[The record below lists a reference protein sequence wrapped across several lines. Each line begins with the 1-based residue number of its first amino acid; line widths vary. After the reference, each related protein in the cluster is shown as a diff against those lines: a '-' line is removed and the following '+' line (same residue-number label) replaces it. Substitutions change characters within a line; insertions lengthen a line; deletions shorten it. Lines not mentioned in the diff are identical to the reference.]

1 MFFLP
6 ISPPITREVM
16 KTFVVL
22 FINTGFVVLIVNS
35 TFGKVR
41 FSEQNGNEK
50 DGDGGFS
57 SFSTLWYSQ
66 VGVSITLTMCLDMFT
81 PHLPKLF
88 QAFVRQPIKQRC
100 LKNRRKCKGMRKKSA
115 MQEDVNEIFDGITFV
130 LPVRLAT
137 VLNTLAMTISYS
149 GGLPA
154 LIPLACI
161 SFTLS
166 FNIDR
171 MMLLRFYKRPPE
183 YTTTLVLNYF
193 SVVPIVVL
201 IHLGFSAW
209 MFSDPTVM
217 WSEKLYLSRFKDY
230 GAIYTDSV
238 NYLEQNL
245 KYWGNQLLNNN
256 FASQFIETM
265 ADRILRLSAVPQI
278 LAFVTIICLYF
289 LNFIFETFAN
299 VSINV
304 RVCFG
309 QLDWC
314 NCLCKNRG
322 CRLCCENG
330 DVGFEENPPFTEHYI
345 KPCRDN
351 TGRLIRSKELADK
364 SYITTEERTKGF
376 NIEFDDLRKISYRS
390 KVWGTGGEA
399 FGTRHEGR
407 TQQFTYEMLL
417 YFQGSAFSYSIHQ
430 VQEYKAI
437 IEAQNVSKKQN
448 QIYERRQTIL
458 LDKKNLEK
466 EIKKLA
472 KVERRNSLRELK
484 KLKKQNSSRRGWS
497 FGGSSRKLLTKT
509 IDLTSPKDKEIHA
522 VEKEIEEA
530 RKTANAADES
540 GDEEGENQARVNI
553 KNLKLKLKTLNEE
566 KEEITK
572 LENEIQS
579 IQKQI
584 DTARKTANTADETG
598 DQDTEDEARAL
609 IKTLKIELQKLTNE
623 KDQKEKGGPIELSR
637 NNILTWSAESKSDY
651 ARRTWK
657 LRNKVK
663 IMNGG
668 MQSAVKLAAVQESK
682 LHNIDNVEMGNVEMD
697 SIDMNENETKK
708 TKEEMEEEAMFLD
721 DFELVEEKKEKKEKK
736 EEKDQ
741 IKESKKK
748 EVKKKDTASKSE
760 SESDSDSDD
769 ILDIASSDDEIEIP
783 TWVKLFD
790 STHTTFYY
798 LNNISHESV
807 WEQPMDYISPRRDA
821 SYSIMRILNPEVQAA
836 LMLQKAYRCKQSRK
850 VANALRK
857 HNLSSQESDYN
868 IGDYAVLSDANGHE
882 YYVHSH
888 TGEAVWELPN
898 EVNAHQHVAAF
909 DGTWELQAED
919 IARKPA
925 KKKSQ
930 DVVLHQH
937 TKTASKYAVVS
948 ANGKVV
954 VPTFPGGTSVVRKN
968 SSRLAAPSNVPRP
981 SRRKS
986 VKRPDGTW
994 MQLPG

>member
-1 MFFLP
+1 M
-6 ISPPITREVM
+6 
-16 KTFVVL
+16 
-22 FINTGFVVLIVNS
+22 G
-35 TFGKVR
+35 
-41 FSEQNGNEK
+41 
-50 DGDGGFS
+50 
-57 SFSTLWYSQ
+57 
-66 VGVSITLTMCLDMFT
+66 
-81 PHLPKLF
+81 
-88 QAFVRQPIKQRC
+88 
-100 LKNRRKCKGMRKKSA
+100 
-115 MQEDVNEIFDGITFV
+115 
-130 LPVRLAT
+130 
-137 VLNTLAMTISYS
+137 
-149 GGLPA
+149 
-154 LIPLACI
+154 
-161 SFTLS
+161 
-166 FNIDR
+166 
-171 MMLLRFYKRPPE
+171 
-183 YTTTLVLNYF
+183 
-193 SVVPIVVL
+193 
-201 IHLGFSAW
+201 
-209 MFSDPTVM
+209 
-217 WSEKLYLSRFKDY
+217 
-230 GAIYTDSV
+230 
-238 NYLEQNL
+238 
-245 KYWGNQLLNNN
+245 
-256 FASQFIETM
+256 
-265 ADRILRLSAVPQI
+265 
-278 LAFVTIICLYF
+278 
-289 LNFIFETFAN
+289 
-299 VSINV
+299 
-304 RVCFG
+304 
-309 QLDWC
+309 
-314 NCLCKNRG
+314 
-322 CRLCCENG
+322 
-330 DVGFEENPPFTEHYI
+330 I

-466 EIKKLA
+466 E
-472 KVERRNSLRELK
+472 LK

-522 VEKEIEEA
+522 VEEEIEEA

-584 DTARKTANTADETG
+584 DTARNTANTADETG

-663 IMNGG
+663 IMRGG

-721 DFELVEEKKEKKEKK
+721 DFELVE
-736 EEKDQ
+736 
-741 IKESKKK
+741 
-748 EVKKKDTASKSE
+748 
-760 SESDSDSDD
+760 
-769 ILDIASSDDEIEIP
+769 
-783 TWVKLFD
+783 
-790 STHTTFYY
+790 
-798 LNNISHESV
+798 
-807 WEQPMDYISPRRDA
+807 
-821 SYSIMRILNPEVQAA
+821 
-836 LMLQKAYRCKQSRK
+836 
-850 VANALRK
+850 
-857 HNLSSQESDYN
+857 
-868 IGDYAVLSDANGHE
+868 
-882 YYVHSH
+882 
-888 TGEAVWELPN
+888 
-898 EVNAHQHVAAF
+898 
-909 DGTWELQAED
+909 
-919 IARKPA
+919 
-925 KKKSQ
+925 
-930 DVVLHQH
+930 
-937 TKTASKYAVVS
+937 
-948 ANGKVV
+948 
-954 VPTFPGGTSVVRKN
+954 
-968 SSRLAAPSNVPRP
+968 
-981 SRRKS
+981 
-986 VKRPDGTW
+986 
-994 MQLPG
+994 